1 MKKLICITMLLF
13 GFVGIASAQNVV
25 IQTNNTDSKS
35 STTQTTGNEYFINGI
50 STAQDIGG
58 VDAEIIN
65 TGKWDSYYCDYYHKI
80 KFTNYHEFTVT
91 VLFEIGIS
99 KVPGTITIPAKTAK
113 TAPNEYLI
121 GKDDRRIVMIV
132 RKL

>member
-1 MKKLICITMLLF
+1 MLLF

-25 IQTNNTDSKS
+25 IQTNDTDSKS

-58 VDAEIIN
+58 VDAELIN
-65 TGKWDSYYCDYYHKI
+65 TGNSYYGDYYHKI

-91 VLFEIGIS
+91 VLFEIGRY

-121 GKDDRRIVMIV
+121 DKDDRRIVMIV

>member
-1 MKKLICITMLLF
+1 MLLF

-58 VDAEIIN
+58 VDAEFIIDKQAAMVN
-65 TGKWDSYYCDYYHKI
+65 NLHPNKI

-91 VLFEIGIS
+91 VLYEIYEWGE
-99 KVPGTITIPAKTAK
+99 KTYGTITIPARTAK
-113 TAPNEYLI
+113 TTRNGYHT
-121 GKDDRRIVMIV
+121 RFNNNIVMIV

>member
-25 IQTNNTDSKS
+25 IQTNNADSKS
-35 STTQTTGNEYFINGI
+35 STTQTTGNEYYINGI

-65 TGKWDSYYCDYYHKI
+65 TGKRDYNDYFYHKI

-91 VLFEIGIS
+91 VLFEIG
-99 KVPGTITIPAKTAK
+99 KDKEPGTITIPAKTAK
-113 TAPNEYLI
+113 TAPNEYVLY
-121 GKDDRRIVMIV
+121 KTDRNIVMIV